1 MWGDRAKT
9 VFVRG
14 TAACGQGMIRE
25 VPPHVVASPVQ
36 GGRPCLCAIIE
47 AALLEEKWP
56 WEAGWPLTT
65 YSGLQMAL
73 LAL

>member
-1 MWGDRAKT
+1 
-9 VFVRG
+9 
-14 TAACGQGMIRE
+14 MIRE
-25 VPPHVVASPVQ
+25 VLPHVVASPVQ
-36 GGRPCLCAIIE
+36 GGHPCLCAIIE